1 MQPWQFDHQVS
12 AIRRLWQEC
21 FFFFFFFEKLL
32 GFRICF
38 VKPILVFPGR
48 QVNNFSR
55 VFLLYGLH
63 LLPLF
68 TQ

>member
-1 MQPWQFDHQVS
+1 MQPWQFDHQIFF
-12 AIRRLWQEC
+12 AIRRLWQEW
-21 FFFFFFFEKLL
+21 FFFEKLS
-32 GFRICF
+32 GFPICF